1 MESKKNVSKKV
12 LLLILLISI
21 IVVLIVVLAFGL
33 FMKNNDNEE
42 KKNYNAGK
50 ITMNYSDSTNFKVT
64 NLIPVTDSV
73 GMSLNEVGSYY
84 DFIVDTTMEDSE
96 EVSYEIAVSVDEDET
111 NVDLNNVKVYLEKQ
125 ESGSYSKVLAPTI
138 FKPLT
143 KESSFGTPKGSM
155 VLFKNK
161 VVNNSNDNYRLRVWM
176 DEKTVSVPNTVY
188 TISVNVDVY
197 GHAE

>member
-1 MESKKNVSKKV
+1 MENKKSVSKKV

-33 FMKNNDNEE
+33 FFKSKDNDD
-42 KKNYNAGK
+42 KKDYNAGV
-50 ITMNYSDSTNFKVT
+50 ITMNYSDSTNFKIT

-73 GMSLNEVGSYY
+73 GMNFNEAGTYY
-84 DFIVDTTMEDSE
+84 DFIVDTKMEDSD
-96 EVSYEIAVSVDEDET
+96 EVSYEVAISVNEDET
-111 NVDLNNVKVYLEKQ
+111 NVDLSNLKVYLEKQ
-125 ESGSYSKVLAPTI
+125 ESGSYSKVLAPTT
-138 FKPLT
+138 FKSLS
-143 KESSFGTPKGSM
+143 KSSSFGTAKGAM

-176 DEKTVSVPNTVY
+176 DEKTVTVPNTVY

>member
-1 MESKKNVSKKV
+1 MENKKSVSKKV

-33 FMKNNDNEE
+33 FFKSKDNDD
-42 KKNYNAGK
+42 KKDYNAGV
-50 ITMNYSDSTNFKVT
+50 ITMNYSDSTNFKIT

-73 GMSLNEVGSYY
+73 GMNFNDAGTYY
-84 DFIVDTTMEDSE
+84 DFIVDTKMEDSD
-96 EVSYEIAVSVDEDET
+96 EVSYEVAISVNEDET
-111 NVDLNNVKVYLEKQ
+111 NVDLSNLKVYLEKQ

-138 FKPLT
+138 FKPLS
-143 KESSFGTPKGSM
+143 KSSSFGTPKGAM

-176 DEKTVSVPNTVY
+176 DEKTVTVPNTVY

>member
-1 MESKKNVSKKV
+1 MENKKSVSKKV

-33 FMKNNDNEE
+33 FFKSKDNDDR
-42 KKNYNAGK
+42 KDYNAGV
-50 ITMNYSDSTNFKVT
+50 ITMNYSDSTNFKIT

-73 GMSLNEVGSYY
+73 GMNFNEAGTYY
-84 DFIVDTTMEDSE
+84 DFIVDTKMEDSD
-96 EVSYEIAVSVDEDET
+96 EVSYEVAISVNEDET
-111 NVDLNNVKVYLEKQ
+111 NVDLSNLKVYLEKQ
-125 ESGSYSKVLAPTI
+125 ESGSYSKVLAPTT
-138 FKPLT
+138 FKPLS
-143 KESSFGTPKGSM
+143 KSSRFGTPKGAM

-176 DEKTVSVPNTVY
+176 DEKTVTVPNTVY
-188 TISVNVDVY
+188 TISVNADVY